1 MSMTTPLILLVLLGA
16 AVLIWSAASVAAEI
30 ARAEAQL
37 ACQRAGVQ
45 LLDQTVMLRAI
56 KLRRDEQGRLRLW
69 RHYSFDYSI
78 DGISRIRGDLALLA
92 GRLQWISE
100 IGAGMRD

>member
-1 MSMTTPLILLVLLGA
+1 MDMTTPLILLLVLGA
-16 AVLIWSAASVAAEI
+16 VVLSWSAASVAGEL

-45 LLDQTVMLRAI
+45 LLDQTVMLRSL
-56 KLRRDEQGRLRLW
+56 KLRRDDQGWLRLW
-69 RHYSFDYSI
+69 RQYSFEYSV
-78 DGISRIRGDLALLA
+78 DGLSRVRGDLALLG

-100 IGAGMRD
+100 IEVQRQG